1 MQCPSCGAAEM
12 IPGPHDVTYTY
23 KGVTTVVSNVQGD
36 RCPACQELLL
46 ARDEGDRYSHAIAQF
61 RQQVNATLVDPSFI
75 AYMRKKL
82 DLDQREAGEIFGGG
96 VNAFSRYENGKAKP
110 PVALVKLL
118 KLLDQHPDLFSEVKA
133 A

>member
-1 MQCPSCGAAEM
+1 M
-12 IPGPHDVTYTY
+12 IPGPHDVNYTY
-23 KGVTTVVSNVQGD
+23 KGMTTVISDVQGD
-36 RCPACQELLL
+36 RCLACQELLL
-46 ARDEGDRYSHAIAQF
+46 ARDEGNRYSDAIAQF

-75 AYMRKKL
+75 SYMRKKL

-118 KLLDQHPDLFSEVKA
+118 KLLDQHPDLFSEVRA